1 MMNAARQLWRQG
13 GVRQFEIM
21 SCYRVFAA
29 AWIASVIM
37 QVRVQSVKRC
47 VDEVEACNWLDH
59 ELR

>member
-1 MMNAARQLWRQG
+1 MWGQS
-13 GVRQFEIM
+13 GVRQFKIM

-29 AWIASVIM
+29 SIASVVM

>member
-1 MMNAARQLWRQG
+1 MMNGARQLWGQS
-13 GVRQFEIM
+13 GVRQFKIM

-29 AWIASVIM
+29 SIASVVM